1 MDLGVISS
9 YELHLDSALKDTLK
23 THGSLLSSVK
33 SHWLQR

>member
-1 MDLGVISS
+1 MNS
-9 YELHLDSALKDTLK
+9 YLDSALNDTLK